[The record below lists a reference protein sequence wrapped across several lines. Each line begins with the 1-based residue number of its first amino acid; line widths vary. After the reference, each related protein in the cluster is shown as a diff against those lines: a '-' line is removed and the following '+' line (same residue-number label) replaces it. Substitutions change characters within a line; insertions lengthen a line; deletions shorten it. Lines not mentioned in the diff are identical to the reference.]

1 MRGLTTALAALAA
14 VLALAVL
21 GLPAA
26 AAGPALGATEAYC
39 IMDAGT
45 GLVLAQKNMDE
56 ELHPASITKVM
67 TLGLACEKA
76 AGDWDGVTVTVTH
89 EDVYSLAGTDSSHI
103 ALLEGEQVPLED
115 LLHATMMASA
125 NDGANALAEYIGGGT
140 IADGVAVMNARA
152 AALGLEHTHF
162 ANPHGISDD
171 DHYTSCYDMAQILRW
186 ALEQPG
192 FETLFTR
199 NEMYVMEPTNLQPV
213 TRYFSQQDS
222 ARIGSSMLYQPSI
235 LGSKIGYTDIAR
247 QTYICLAEQAGV
259 RLIGVLMRCESRADR
274 YADLDALLDY
284 AFATWT
290 GYTDIPEQAAAASVP
305 VRGGGGALG
314 QLTLNAPG
322 LRIPLAAGLGAAD
335 VSLSLELPEV
345 YTLGGGLDAWAVYTV
360 AGNAAQET
368 ASVRVPLEAE
378 GLTALLEA
386 SRGASHPAAE
396 EVAPAGYGPLVAGV
410 GAAAALLAG
419 AGMFLYGRRGR
430 KAPKHRA

>member
-1 MRGLTTALAALAA
+1 
-14 VLALAVL
+14 
-21 GLPAA
+21 
-26 AAGPALGATEAYC
+26 
-39 IMDAGT
+39 
-45 GLVLAQKNMDE
+45 
-56 ELHPASITKVM
+56 
-67 TLGLACEKA
+67 
-76 AGDWDGVTVTVTH
+76 
-89 EDVYSLAGTDSSHI
+89 
-103 ALLEGEQVPLED
+103 
-115 LLHATMMASA
+115 
-125 NDGANALAEYIGGGT
+125 
-140 IADGVAVMNARA
+140 
-152 AALGLEHTHF
+152 
-162 ANPHGISDD
+162 
-171 DHYTSCYDMAQILRW
+171 MAQILLW

-192 FETLFTR
+192 FEELFTR

-247 QTYICLAEQAGV
+247 QTYICLAEQDGV
-259 RLIGVLMRCESRADR
+259 RLICVLMRCESRADR

-290 GYTDIPEQAAAASVP
+290 GYTDIPEQAAAASVS

-314 QLTLNAPG
+314 QLTLTAPG

-345 YTLGGGLDAWAVYTV
+345 YPLGGGLDAWAVYTV